1 MDRAIRSNVSLQ
13 NVTVRFGQAETLLS
27 GVNLD
32 IDIAK
37 GESIAI
43 IGASGSGKSSLLK
56 VIASIAPCAG
66 GALLIDG
73 QPLDQFG
80 VREYRAHLGAVFA
93 DDGVF
98 AGTVTENLSMF
109 DSDIRFADM
118 ERALET
124 IGLLEEIRRL
134 PQGFATPLADESRI
148 LSTGHRR
155 RLLIARALCRRPR
168 LLLLDEVTAN
178 LDPKSEA
185 QVVERLLA
193 TRAAKVFVTHSEK
206 LLPYVDRV
214 YRVAEGRVFEEE
226 RGTRLSA

>member
-1 MDRAIRSNVSLQ
+1 
-13 NVTVRFGQAETLLS
+13 
-27 GVNLD
+27 
-32 IDIAK
+32 
-37 GESIAI
+37 
-43 IGASGSGKSSLLK
+43 
-56 VIASIAPCAG
+56 
-66 GALLIDG
+66 
-73 QPLDQFG
+73 
-80 VREYRAHLGAVFA
+80 
-93 DDGVF
+93 
-98 AGTVTENLSMF
+98 MF

-148 LSTGHRR
+148 LSTGQRR
-155 RLLIARALCRRPR
+155 RPLIARALCRRPR